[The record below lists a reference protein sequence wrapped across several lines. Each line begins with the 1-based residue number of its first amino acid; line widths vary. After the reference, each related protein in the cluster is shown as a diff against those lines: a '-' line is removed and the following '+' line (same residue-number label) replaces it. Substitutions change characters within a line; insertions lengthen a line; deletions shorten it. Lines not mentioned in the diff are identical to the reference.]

1 MASTS
6 RKALKLLKRGF
17 SSRDSGKDDIKVFTY
32 DATKLEVHQLVYY
45 REEEFTEVQNLS
57 CALIRVYYIQWQFD
71 TLLISSWEK
80 ARDQGVLRYK
90 LPESNF
96 SVLPGMYGYM
106 VQVLTS
112 CKYLIANV

>member
-1 MASTS
+1 MT
-6 RKALKLLKRGF
+6 
-17 SSRDSGKDDIKVFTY
+17 
-32 DATKLEVHQLVYY
+32 
-45 REEEFTEVQNLS
+45 
-57 CALIRVYYIQWQFD
+57 QFD
-71 TLLISSWEK
+71 DLLISSWEK

-90 LPESNF
+90 LPESDF